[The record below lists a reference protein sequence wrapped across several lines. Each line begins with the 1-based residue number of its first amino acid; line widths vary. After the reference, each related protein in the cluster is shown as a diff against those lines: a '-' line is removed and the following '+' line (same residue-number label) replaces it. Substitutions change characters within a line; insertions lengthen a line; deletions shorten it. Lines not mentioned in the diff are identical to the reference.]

1 MKRYIG
7 TKLIAAVAM
16 TRAAYNEFRGW
27 TLPADE
33 NGADEGYLV
42 EYRDGGKPNVASHIG
57 YVSWSPKEQFDA
69 AYRLCHEMTFGLAI
83 EALKR
88 GDTVAR
94 TGWNGAGM
102 FVYLVPA
109 NAYPAQT
116 SAAKA
121 YFGDGALV
129 PYGAYFA
136 LVGVDGIV
144 RTWVPSITDALAE
157 DWAIVNTALDAQP
170 PVDNAHVAPG
180 CEQFSAATIA
190 ANSRPAHQQ
199 RVVTERDELTDRI
212 TKLSAFLVTSTYQ
225 RLADE
230 EQTRLANQLDAQRL
244 LCAILTERI
253 GAWPVSHHPV

>member
-16 TRAAYNEFRGW
+16 TRAAYNDFRGW

-33 NGADEGYLV
+33 NGADDGYLV
-42 EYRDGGKPNVASHIG
+42 EYLDGGKPNVASHAG

-69 AYRLCHEMTFGLAI
+69 AYRPCHEMTFGLAI

-94 TGWNGAGM
+94 TGWNGKGM

-116 SAAKA
+116 GAAKA
-121 YFGDGALV
+121 HFGDGALV
-129 PYGAYFA
+129 PYNAYFA
-136 LVGVDGIV
+136 LVGVDGTV
-144 RTWVPSITDALAE
+144 NTWVPSISDSLAE
-157 DWAIVNTALDAQP
+157 DWAIV
-170 PVDNAHVAPG
+170 
-180 CEQFSAATIA
+180 SAAPA
-190 ANSRPAHQQ
+190 AEAPIDATFKIERPAHQQ
-199 RVVTERDELTDRI
+199 RVVTERDELADKI
-212 TKLSAFLVTSTYQ
+212 TKLSAFLPTPTYQ

-230 EQTRLANQLDAQRL
+230 EQTRLANQLEAMRLYCIILNQRIDAF
-244 LCAILTERI
+244 
-253 GAWPVSHHPV
+253 PV